1 MNEALK
7 EKLKHLPA
15 DPGAYMM
22 KDAHGEVIY
31 IGKAASLR
39 SRVRSYFQKGQAH
52 EAKVLMML
60 SKVQDVD
67 WIVTGSEVEALML
80 ECNLIKKHHPWYNVR
95 LRDDK
100 HYPYLCVTTSEPFP
114 RVLVTRRVKADGNRY
129 FGPFADSQAMRESLR
144 MIRRI
149 FKIRS
154 CNKKLTGEEQDRPC
168 LNFHMGQCDTPCSGK
183 IGREEYAQLVHDTC
197 LFLEGRRDSLVDRL
211 RGEMIQASDQLEFER
226 AARLRDQIEA
236 MTKVIERQ
244 KAISVELVDQ
254 DVIAVSSAVVQLL
267 FVRSGKLVGEEHFFL
282 EGASDETAETALGE
296 FIKQYY
302 RDATYIPREI
312 LVSHVPT
319 DYDVLREWLAVRRG
333 TRVMLLQPQRGE
345 KKRLVEMA
353 TENAAQTAERE
364 RSMEAMS
371 EDEAEAN
378 LEDLKEVLGLPGLP
392 NRIEAYDIS
401 NIQGQEAVGSMVVF
415 VGGLPAKSHY
425 RRFKIHV
432 SGQPD
437 DYGMMKEVLM
447 RRLAKAA
454 AGDKKFLPLPDLVL
468 VDGGRG
474 QLNAALEAREKVS
487 TQNAEPG
494 TMNVVSLAKRL
505 EEVYT
510 PSSAEPLLLPRESSA
525 LRMLM
530 RIRDE
535 AHRFALAYHQIL
547 RKKTAHKSVL
557 DGIPGIGD
565 SRRKALIRKFGSLAG
580 VKRASLEELMAVPG
594 ITRPVAEKVWE
605 TLHAE

>member
-1 MNEALK
+1 MIDEALK
-7 EKLKHLPA
+7 EKLKHLPT
-15 DPGAYMM
+15 DPGAYLM

-31 IGKAASLR
+31 VGKAASLR

-52 EAKVLMML
+52 ETKVLMML

-168 LNFHMGQCDTPCSGK
+168 LNFHMGQCDTPCSGR

-211 RGEMIQASDQLEFER
+211 RGEMIQASDELEFER

-254 DVIAVSSAVVQLL
+254 DVIAISVNGNSAVVQLL

-282 EGASDETAETALGE
+282 DGVTDETAETALGE

-312 LVSHVPT
+312 LVSHIPA
-319 DYDVLREWLAVRRG
+319 DYEVLRE
-333 TRVMLLQPQRGE
+333 
-345 KKRLVEMA
+345 
-353 TENAAQTAERE
+353 
-364 RSMEAMS
+364 
-371 EDEAEAN
+371 
-378 LEDLKEVLGLPGLP
+378 
-392 NRIEAYDIS
+392 
-401 NIQGQEAVGSMVVF
+401 
-415 VGGLPAKSHY
+415 
-425 RRFKIHV
+425 
-432 SGQPD
+432 
-437 DYGMMKEVLM
+437 
-447 RRLAKAA
+447 
-454 AGDKKFLPLPDLVL
+454 
-468 VDGGRG
+468 
-474 QLNAALEAREKVS
+474 
-487 TQNAEPG
+487 
-494 TMNVVSLAKRL
+494 
-505 EEVYT
+505 
-510 PSSAEPLLLPRESSA
+510 
-525 LRMLM
+525 
-530 RIRDE
+530 
-535 AHRFALAYHQIL
+535 
-547 RKKTAHKSVL
+547 
-557 DGIPGIGD
+557 
-565 SRRKALIRKFGSLAG
+565 
-580 VKRASLEELMAVPG
+580 
-594 ITRPVAEKVWE
+594 
-605 TLHAE
+605 